1 MDSLGIPTLSQ
12 AQQSPPAILGALT
25 TIRVYFRYSLTLLRS
40 SQGISLKITP
50 TLLFFL
56 SLPLSLHTHT
66 HIYIYTYTHTYI
78 YMHMHRQVS
87 VVAVLSICVIVL
99 FCFVADRLSLGR
111 FLGVR
116 SRRRARRSL
125 LLGAFLIRID
135 F

>member
-40 SQGISLKITP
+40 SQGISVKITP

-66 HIYIYTYTHTYI
+66 YIYIHTHIYIN
-78 YMHMHRQVS
+78 MHMHRQVS

-125 LLGAFLIRID
+125 LLGAFLVRID

>member
-25 TIRVYFRYSLTLLRS
+25 TIRVHPRYSLTLLRS

-66 HIYIYTYTHTYI
+66 HIYIYTYTHTHIYI
-78 YMHMHRQVS
+78 Y
-87 VVAVLSICVIVL
+87 ICICIDR
-99 FCFVADRLSLGR
+99 FRLSLY
-111 FLGVR
+111 FLFVLLYFSVLLPTASASGASLASGADGARGVR
-116 SRRRARRSL
+116 S
-125 LLGAFLIRID
+125 F
-135 F
+135 